1 MYVTPLDASVGSAVY
16 QNYRRKKMPAH
27 ILASSESRP

>member
-1 MYVTPLDASVGSAVY
+1 MYVTPLDGKRWISGIKTTDA
-16 QNYRRKKMPAH
+16 KKMPAH